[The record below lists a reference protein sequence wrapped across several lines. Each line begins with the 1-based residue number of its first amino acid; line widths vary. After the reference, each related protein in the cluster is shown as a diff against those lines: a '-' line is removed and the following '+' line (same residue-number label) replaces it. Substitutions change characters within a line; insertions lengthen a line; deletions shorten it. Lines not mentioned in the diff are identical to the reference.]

1 MKASEFLTNAV
12 KHLKERGE
20 RYDLNG
26 EEERSMKKTV
36 GVFNVLTNHVLTEY
50 EGWVFMCVL
59 KMVRAQQGNFHADNF
74 EDLASYAG
82 LAGECAAKAPKEM
95 KPDYYNDW
103 PESELQTPPR
113 TPPGFIICLSCGE
126 KFLQSEA
133 ACPYCE
139 RNNYENSNI

>member
-1 MKASEFLTNAV
+1 MKASEFLINAV

-36 GVFNVLTNHVLTEY
+36 GVFNALTNHVLTEY

-82 LAGECAAKAPKEM
+82 LAGECASKRPEAETAPSS
-95 KPDYYNDW
+95 W
-103 PESELQTPPR
+103 PECELQMPPR
-113 TPPGFIICLSCGE
+113 TPPRFIICQSCGE